1 MSEKEK
7 KEIAEMLETAE
18 LLAKH
23 DPQGLMIVKS
33 NLDILKSRCEIER
46 AMQEVEK
53 QPQKAGQEVKENE
66 R

>member
-46 AMQEVEK
+46 SMQERGE
-53 QPQKAGQEVKENE
+53 QQEKAG
-66 R
+66 

>member
-46 AMQEVEK
+46 AMQGCGEQQE
-53 QPQKAGQEVKENE
+53 KAG
-66 R
+66 

>member
-7 KEIAEMLETAE
+7 KEIAEMIETAE

-53 QPQKAGQEVKENE
+53 QPQKAG
-66 R
+66 

>member
-23 DPQGLMIVKS
+23 DPQGLMIAKS

-46 AMQEVEK
+46 AMREVEK
-53 QPQKAGQEVKENE
+53 QPQKAG
-66 R
+66 